1 MVAYQIK
8 MCSEFLMLLFIV
20 LKGFRYWR
28 NKTTFDFFFLI
39 RSMNYSFNLKRDT
52 AEKAYKHWEKI
63 TNNYTPLPSMNPR
76 AQQYFWVCILT
87 FLGLFSWA
95 LVVGSLKGKIL
106 LVVFG
111 LVSPWA
117 KEENIWK
124 PKTDFWPQRTIGKPV
139 SAQQRR
145 VLGSMSKLQPAQLNS
160 CLSPYSGSP
169 DWQPPESENRYL
181 PLFFRPP
188 TRLAKQHKVSQ
199 KPPFL
204 QSDKTWDPDR
214 RNPPEP
220 KTPQIKQKEGSHSI
234 WRLDLK

>member
-1 MVAYQIK
+1 MSIHSY
-8 MCSEFLMLLFIV
+8 L
-20 LKGFRYWR
+20 
-28 NKTTFDFFFLI
+28 FFFLI
-39 RSMNYSFNLKRDT
+39 RSMKYSFNLKRDT
-52 AEKAYKHWEKI
+52 VEKAYKHWEKI

-76 AQQYFWVCILT
+76 AQQYFWVCMLT
-87 FLGLFSWA
+87 FLSLFSWA

-169 DWQPPESENRYL
+169 DWQPPEFENRYL

-188 TRLAKQHKVSQ
+188 THLAKQHKVSQ
-199 KPPFL
+199 KPPSSNRTNHET
-204 QSDKTWDPDR
+204 QTEETR
-214 RNPPEP
+214 QNP
-220 KTPQIKQKEGSHSI
+220 KHHK
-234 WRLDLK
+234 